1 MGAARLGRVESPV
14 VPADPVIFVE
24 STRATTVPWI
34 RAQFVMNAMEAA
46 FPGNTAREVAD
57 AVGLRAPNGT
67 EPPITLAQLD
77 ALYEEGARRTG
88 DEAFGLHLAEHSDPR
103 MFDLLGY
110 ALMNGK
116 NLADAFEKLRPYLR
130 TIHGNE
136 ELMLVVDG
144 DRARFAY
151 RVTDSRARPSRHRS
165 EAYLGIV
172 FKMAMVAL
180 SKKVPPVAVTFEH
193 SAPKDTSE
201 HRRFFGTQVHFDCPV
216 NELVFASELLEE
228 PIANADPTLAAL
240 LDRYIKELSAGAQK
254 GDRTTLAGEVRRL
267 IYESFRDGD
276 HSARAIAKRLNM
288 SCRTLQRRLRIE
300 STSHH
305 DILDEARQEL
315 ALRYLRESTMPIG
328 RIAKLL
334 GYATVGAFYDAF
346 HRWMS
351 VTPADYRRSA
361 R

>member
-1 MGAARLGRVESPV
+1 
-14 VPADPVIFVE
+14 VPAEPVIFVE

-34 RAQFVMNAMEAA
+34 RAQFVMNAIEAA
-46 FPGNTAREVAD
+46 FPGNTARDVAD
-57 AVGLRAPNGT
+57 AVGLHNPNES

-77 ALYEEGARRTG
+77 ALYEEGARRTA

-110 ALMNGK
+110 ALINGK

-151 RVTDSRARPSRHRS
+151 RVTDDRRPSRHRC

-172 FKMAMVAL
+172 FKMAGVAL
-180 SKKVPPVAVTFEH
+180 GKMVPPVAVTFEH
-193 SAPKDTSE
+193 SAPQDVSE
-201 HRRFFGTQVHFDCPV
+201 HRRFFGTQVFFDCPV
-216 NELVFASELLEE
+216 NELVFAAELLEA
-228 PIANADPTLAAL
+228 PIANADPILAAL

-267 IYESFRDGD
+267 IYESFREGD
-276 HSARAIAKRLNM
+276 HSARAIAKQLDM
-288 SCRTLQRRLRIE
+288 SCRTLQRRLRLE

-351 VTPADYRRSA
+351 VTPADYRKSA